1 MINPGYS
8 FISLLIRI
16 RKVIRKCH
24 AGTVCVGCV
33 RMSEEDKSVD
43 VKGEEEKKNTAVDD
57 DKPAV
62 DGAPLVKILE
72 KDELKTAEEDEEV
85 IVKE

>member
-1 MINPGYS
+1 M
-8 FISLLIRI
+8 
-16 RKVIRKCH
+16 
-24 AGTVCVGCV
+24 A
-33 RMSEEDKSVD
+33 EE
-43 VKGEEEKKNTAVDD
+43 VKGNNSPSTDPAEEKKSTPGGDE

-85 IVKE
+85 LLKE